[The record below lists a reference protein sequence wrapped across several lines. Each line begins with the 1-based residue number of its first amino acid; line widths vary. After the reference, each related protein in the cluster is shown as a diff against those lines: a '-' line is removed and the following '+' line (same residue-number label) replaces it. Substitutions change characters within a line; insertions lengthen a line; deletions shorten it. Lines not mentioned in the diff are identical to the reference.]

1 MKRQVFERAAVVAAV
16 TVLVLARGASPASAA
31 NDGTPLEPNPPLSEE
46 VVVSANLTATESD
59 KVGTSVT
66 VVGRD
71 EIEARHAS
79 SVIELLRG
87 LPGVAAVQNGGPGR
101 AASAFLRGAN
111 SSHTLVLVDGT
122 RVNSLTSG
130 AYDFADLV
138 PEQVE
143 RIEIVRGP
151 QSSLYGSEA
160 IGGVINVVT
169 RRGAA
174 GAPATL
180 SAEVGP
186 YASHRLQGSAA
197 GANDAFDWRVS
208 AANERLPGWSLA
220 ARRAGDEAAFPYRNT
235 TAAGLVG
242 AALPGGGR
250 AELSLR
256 WADAT
261 VHPDGFGEDPES
273 GAFGPVAAP
282 RFTQRRKEAIGSGK
296 VQWAIGDVWRPS
308 VRIGVNRED
317 LAGSDP
323 DDVYNNFH
331 IGTLATNV
339 TAQVDVRLPHADT
352 LTAGVSYE
360 RRKGDEAG
368 SYDET
373 VTVRSVFAQNQ
384 WSIADRLYLTA
395 AVRHDRHSVFGGR
408 ATYRATAA
416 WLLPSVAGRVH
427 ASYGTGF
434 KAPTFVDLYYPYYGN
449 PALRPETSTGYDIGL
464 EKHFANRRVT
474 ADVTVFHNTFR
485 DLINFDLNTFLAAN
499 IDRARARGVESS
511 VSITLSKSVQLGAS
525 YTWTDSENAA
535 TGKPL
540 PRRPVHQGSLSARWQ
555 ASQRVGLG
563 LGWFV
568 ARGRIEAD
576 GATLDDVAR
585 LDASV
590 DVAVAH
596 AAKLF
601 VRAQN
606 LTGATY
612 EEVRGYRSPGR
623 FATLGMAV
631 SF

>member
-1 MKRQVFERAAVVAAV
+1 MKRQTLERATVVAAV
-16 TVLVLARGASPASAA
+16 AVLVLAQGARSAAAAGNASPV
-31 NDGTPLEPNPPLSEE
+31 TPDPPLSEE
-46 VVVSANLTATESD
+46 VVVSANLTTTETD

-66 VVGRD
+66 VVSRD
-71 EIEARHAS
+71 EIEARHATS
-79 SVIELLRG
+79 MIELLRS
-87 LPGVAAVQNGGPGR
+87 LPGLAAVQNGGPGR

-169 RRGAA
+169 RRGRA

-180 SAEVGP
+180 SVEAGP

-220 ARRAGDEAAFPYRNT
+220 ARRAGDEAALPYRNT

-242 AALPGGGR
+242 AALPRGGR
-250 AELSLR
+250 AELALR

-282 RFTQRRKEAIGSGK
+282 LFEQRRRELIGSAK
-296 VQWAIGDVWRPS
+296 VQWAIGDAWRPS

-317 LAGSDP
+317 LSGSDP
-323 DDVYNNFH
+323 DTSYNNFR
-331 IGTLATNV
+331 IRTLATSA
-339 TAQVDVRLPHADT
+339 TAQTDVLLSRTDT
-352 LTAGVSYE
+352 LTVGGSYE
-360 RRKGDEAG
+360 RRAGEEAG

-373 VTVRSVFAQNQ
+373 VDVRSVFAQNQ
-384 WSIADRLYLTA
+384 WSVGDRLYLTA
-395 AVRHDRHSVFGGR
+395 ALRNDRHSVFGGH
-408 ATYRATAA
+408 TTWRATAA
-416 WLLPSVAGRVH
+416 WLIPSAASRVH

-449 PALRPETSTGYDIGL
+449 PDLRPETSTGYDLGV
-464 EKHFANRRVT
+464 EKHFADRRVT

-485 DLINFDLNTFLAAN
+485 DLINFDLGTFLAAN
-499 IDRARARGVESS
+499 VDRARARGVEST
-511 VSITLSKSVQLGAS
+511 VSAKLSQAVQLGAS
-525 YTWTDSENAA
+525 YTWTDSEDAA
-535 TGKPL
+535 TGRPL
-540 PRRPVHQGSLSARWQ
+540 ARRPVHQGSLSARWQ
-555 ASQRVGLG
+555 AGERVGVG
-563 LGWFV
+563 VWWFV
-568 ARGRIEAD
+568 ARGRTEAD
-576 GATLDDVAR
+576 GTTLDGIAR

-590 DVAVAH
+590 DVAVAQKV
-596 AAKLF
+596 KLF

-606 LTGATY
+606 LAGARY

-623 FATLGMAV
+623 FATLGMTV